1 MEMSSFREK
10 YKLEVVPVAVSGKR
24 LQLYCVSNWDIFV
37 DKLAQEGEEYIENF
51 PFWVKIWEAS
61 VVLADHL
68 VRIGLGKKKEILEI
82 GAGMGV
88 TGLFLGAF
96 GHTVTVTDY
105 EEEALEL
112 MTEVDDCRAR
122 LKRLREGV
130 ATKEQELA
138 KLEVQVA
145 RRDKELEG
153 IVAQKKG
160 ERDKVAG
167 GIDAE
172 SLAAYERVLRCR
184 GWPALVPARDGSCG
198 GCFMSVT
205 GQTLNLLLLGKEL
218 VFCQSCSRILYVEEA
233 EADRVLKKREAV

>member
-1 MEMSSFREK
+1 MEMSSIREK

-68 VRIGLGKKKEILEI
+68 VRLGLGKKKEILEI

-112 MTEVDDCRAR
+112 
-122 LKRLREGV
+122 LRMNAEHNGLHNV
-130 ATKEQELA
+130 SVK
-138 KLEVQVA
+138 KLDWNKPDLSGKYDV
-145 RRDKELEG
+145 
-153 IVAQKKG
+153 I
-160 ERDKVAG
+160 
-167 GIDAE
+167 
-172 SLAAYERVLRCR
+172 C
-184 GWPALVPARDGSCG
+184 GS
-198 GCFMSVT
+198 
-205 GQTLNLLLLGKEL
+205 EL
-218 VFCQSCSRILYVEEA
+218 VYNERCIKPIINLFQKYLRPDGVIYLAHDLERMCMVKFIGMVPGRFEIENIVKRIA
-233 EADRVLKKREAV
+233 ETGNSHKVVIHTLGLK

>member
-1 MEMSSFREK
+1 MLNVEMSSIREK

-68 VRIGLGKKKEILEI
+68 VRLGLGKKKEILEI

-112 MTEVDDCRAR
+112 
-122 LKRLREGV
+122 LRMNAEHNGLHNV
-130 ATKEQELA
+130 SVK
-138 KLEVQVA
+138 KLDWNKPDLSGKYDV
-145 RRDKELEG
+145 
-153 IVAQKKG
+153 I
-160 ERDKVAG
+160 
-167 GIDAE
+167 
-172 SLAAYERVLRCR
+172 C
-184 GWPALVPARDGSCG
+184 GS
-198 GCFMSVT
+198 
-205 GQTLNLLLLGKEL
+205 EL
-218 VFCQSCSRILYVEEA
+218 VYNERCIKPIINLFQKYLRPDGVIYLAHDLERMCMVKFIGMVPGRFEIENIVKRIA
-233 EADRVLKKREAV
+233 ETGNSHKVVIHTLGLK

>member
-1 MEMSSFREK
+1 MSSIREK

-68 VRIGLGKKKEILEI
+68 VRLGLGKKKEILEI

-112 MTEVDDCRAR
+112 
-122 LKRLREGV
+122 LRMNAEHNGLHNV
-130 ATKEQELA
+130 SVK
-138 KLEVQVA
+138 KLDWNKPDLSGKYDV
-145 RRDKELEG
+145 
-153 IVAQKKG
+153 I
-160 ERDKVAG
+160 
-167 GIDAE
+167 
-172 SLAAYERVLRCR
+172 C
-184 GWPALVPARDGSCG
+184 GS
-198 GCFMSVT
+198 
-205 GQTLNLLLLGKEL
+205 EL
-218 VFCQSCSRILYVEEA
+218 VYNERCIKPIINLFQKYLRPDGVIYLAHDLERMCMVKFIGMVPGRFEIENIVKRIA
-233 EADRVLKKREAV
+233 ETGNSHKVVIHTLGLK